1 MSVAV
6 LSEGVRIFRW
16 LFLARWLD
24 DISLAVWG
32 QVDEDISL
40 AVLSQGV
47 GYFAGSF
54 WPGAENRGRVRRKEG
69 GERSLRS
76 APSR

>member
-40 AVLSQGV
+40 AVLSQG
-47 GYFAGSF
+47 
-54 WPGAENRGRVRRKEG
+54 
-69 GERSLRS
+69 
-76 APSR
+76 

>member
-1 MSVAV
+1 MAV

-40 AVLSQGV
+40 AVLSQGYDISLAIFSQ
-47 GYFAGSF
+47 GL
-54 WPGAENRGRVRRKEG
+54 RIEG
-69 GERSLRS
+69 G
-76 APSR
+76 